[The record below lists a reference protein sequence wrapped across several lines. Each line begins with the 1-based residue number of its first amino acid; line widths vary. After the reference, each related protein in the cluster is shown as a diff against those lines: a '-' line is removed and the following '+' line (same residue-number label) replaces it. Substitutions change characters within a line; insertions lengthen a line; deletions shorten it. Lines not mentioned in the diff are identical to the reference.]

1 VTMTSHRTA
10 AAASAAAAAAAAVDG
25 RRVGDKCASGVR
37 DEPLTH
43 TLHVVLHDCSQPLR
57 PTHCIDHF
65 TFPLNFSS
73 KPRFVFNFDF
83 KLKF

>member
-1 VTMTSHRTA
+1 MTSHRAA

-43 TLHVVLHDCSQPLR
+43 TLSSCTTVMIYCSLS
-57 PTHCIDHF
+57 T
-65 TFPLNFSS
+65 T
-73 KPRFVFNFDF
+73 
-83 KLKF
+83 